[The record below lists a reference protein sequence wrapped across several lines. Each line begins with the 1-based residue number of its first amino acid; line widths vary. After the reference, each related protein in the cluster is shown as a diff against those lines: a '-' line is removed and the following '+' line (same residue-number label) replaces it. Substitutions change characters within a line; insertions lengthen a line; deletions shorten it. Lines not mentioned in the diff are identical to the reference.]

1 MAESGV
7 EGLALF
13 ESFFSFPGCI
23 KFLSMGVDSLG
34 ELGCKTPSRGC
45 DHGFGRSLSLS
56 NTRANS
62 KNLLINS
69 QIKNCLGVIEGN
81 GQGRM
86 SSNGD
91 DEIG

>member
-1 MAESGV
+1 MWT
-7 EGLALF
+7 
-13 ESFFSFPGCI
+13 
-23 KFLSMGVDSLG
+23 LSVSWVAKRHRAVATIDL
-34 ELGCKTPSRGC
+34 
-45 DHGFGRSLSLS
+45 DAVLSLS

-69 QIKNCLGVIEGN
+69 QVKNCLGVIEGN

-86 SSNGD
+86 SPNGD